1 MSTDPVSAGPVSAG
15 PVTVEPGTV
24 EPGTVESVTGR
35 AAEEPASAEPLWLVA
50 ANVVRWRRYGDGGQ
64 ELRPGTKSYRGG
76 SKVHVVK
83 TYGGMAHEELTT
95 VGRGRH
101 TGAYITIDMATRNLH
116 TFRPVAVYSPAVLRR
131 AAAFGVDG
139 SWATREYAEELADL
153 LGRLAPRYREEH
165 WRGAPHPVPC
175 RCHDCLSPA

>member
-1 MSTDPVSAGPVSAG
+1 MSSQPVGSQPVAAGPLAEEESAGQSAAG
-15 PVTVEPGTV
+15 PVT
-24 EPGTVESVTGR
+24 
-35 AAEEPASAEPLWLVA
+35 EEPVAAEPLWLVA

-76 SKVHVVK
+76 SKVHVVR
-83 TYGGMAHEELTT
+83 TYGGMGHEELTT

-101 TGAYITIDMATRNLH
+101 TGVYITIDMATRNLH

-131 AAAFGVDG
+131 VAALGVDG
-139 SWATREYAEELADL
+139 SWATREYAEELAAL

>member
-1 MSTDPVSAGPVSAG
+1 MDAE
-15 PVTVEPGTV
+15 PVTEAP
-24 EPGTVESVTGR
+24 VTDVPVADVPV
-35 AAEEPASAEPLWLVA
+35 AAESLWLVA

-76 SKVHVVK
+76 SKVHVVT

-116 TFRPVAVYSPAVLRR
+116 TFRAVAVYSPAVLRR

-139 SWATREYAEELADL
+139 TWATREYAEELAAL
-153 LGRLAPRYREEH
+153 LARLAPRYREEH
-165 WRGAPHPVPC
+165 WRGVPHPVPC

>member
-1 MSTDPVSAGPVSAG
+1 MTA
-15 PVTVEPGTV
+15 EPLT
-24 EPGTVESVTGR
+24 
-35 AAEEPASAEPLWLVA
+35 AEPLWLVA

-76 SKVHVVK
+76 SKVHVVD
-83 TYGGMAHEELTT
+83 THPGMGHEQLTT

-131 AAAFGVDG
+131 VTTVGVDG
-139 SWATREYAEELADL
+139 SWATREHAEELAAL

-165 WRGAPHPVPC
+165 WGGAPHPVPC
-175 RCHDCLSPA
+175 RCHGCLSPA

>member
-1 MSTDPVSAGPVSAG
+1 MDVEPVIAEPVAAE
-15 PVTVEPGTV
+15 PVT
-24 EPGTVESVTGR
+24 
-35 AAEEPASAEPLWLVA
+35 AEPLWLVA

-76 SKVHVVK
+76 SKVHVVS
-83 TYGGMAHEELTT
+83 TYGGMGHEELTT
-95 VGRGRH
+95 IGRGRH

-131 AAAFGVDG
+131 AAAGVDG
-139 SWATREYAEELADL
+139 SWATREDAEELAAL
-153 LGRLAPRYREEH
+153 LARLAPRYREEH